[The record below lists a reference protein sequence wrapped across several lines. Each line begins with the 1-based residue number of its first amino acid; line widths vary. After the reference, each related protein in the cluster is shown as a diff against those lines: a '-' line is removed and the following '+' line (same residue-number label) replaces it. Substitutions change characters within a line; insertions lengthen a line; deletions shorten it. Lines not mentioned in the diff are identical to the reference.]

1 MPSNEPNEAVE
12 AEAAHEWAVLSR
24 LLDSPHPW
32 TVDEM
37 AHSRESPETSRLD
50 TIDAINRLRGEGL
63 VRQTDCGLLFPTRAA
78 VYLDRIVSTS

>member
-1 MPSNEPNEAVE
+1 MPNPEPNEAVE

-24 LLDSPHPW
+24 LLDDPHPW

-37 AHSRESPETSRLD
+37 VRSRGSDQIGRLN

-63 VRQTDCGLLFPTRAA
+63 VRQTACGLLFPTRAA